1 MWTPYKCMFHVNM
14 HLAEYIAILY
24 TLSNIQHV
32 WMITKCKVKRSKF
45 CSPYELH
52 VLCTGHFQLQMFKK
66 VTNNMCGIK
75 NRLNLNRNI
84 YNVSICK
91 LYPFTGLS

>member
-1 MWTPYKCMFHVNM
+1 MFHVNM

-32 WMITKCKVKRSKF
+32 WIITKCKVKRSKF

-52 VLCTGHFQLQMFKK
+52 ALGTGHFQLQMLKK

-75 NRLNLNRNI
+75 NRLNLNKNI
-84 YNVSICK
+84 YNLSICK